1 MACGSCSTGQDK
13 NGGIPAGCNNNGSC
27 GTGGGCN
34 KLNVFDWLGNMS
46 LPEGQAPC
54 DVVEIRFKNS
64 RKEFYRN
71 VNDLTLNV
79 GDIVAT
85 ESSPGH
91 DIGVVSITGELV
103 RLQLKKK
110 NISYNSVDIKK
121 IYRKA
126 KQQDIDK
133 WKEAQALEVETMF
146 KARTLA
152 LKLNLQMKI
161 SDVEYQ
167 GDKSKA
173 VFYYTADGRVDFREL
188 IKVMAEEFKVRIE
201 MRQIGARQEAARL
214 GAIGSC
220 GRELCCSTWLND
232 FRTVSTSAA
241 RYQQLSLNP
250 LKLAGQCGKLKCCLN
265 YELDSYQDALKEFP
279 EIDNRRLATEKGFA
293 FHQKT
298 DIFKRIIW
306 WSYTSEP
313 DVFIPLSI
321 ARTKEIF
328 KLNAEGQK
336 PADLLEPKQYK
347 ELEAV
352 KQPDYENVVGQD
364 SLTRFDTLKKNNHK
378 AKNHRKPHPANKP
391 AAVNAGEKPTNVP
404 AKNSNQATPNPAHKK
419 PQHPNQNRPVN
430 PNKPA
435 NPNQATTGQAPK
447 KPNHPNQHKP
457 KNPAT
462 EGAAANPNQGAKAP
476 SPKPHN
482 PNQTGPKPAHKKP
495 VHNHKPKP
503 KPDGT
508 DKA

>member
-1 MACGSCSTGQDK
+1 MSCTSCSTGQD
-13 NGGIPAGCNNNGSC
+13 NNGIPKGCNNNGSC

-34 KLNVFDWLGNMS
+34 KLNVFDWLGNMR
-46 LPEGQAPC
+46 LPEGQVPC
-54 DVVEIRFKNS
+54 DVMEIRFKNS

-71 VNDLTLNV
+71 VNNLSLNV
-79 GDIVAT
+79 GDVVAV
-85 ESSPGH
+85 ESTPGH

-103 RLQLKKK
+103 RLQMKKK
-110 NISYNSVDIKK
+110 NVSNDSEDIKK

-133 WKEAQALEVETMF
+133 WREAQSLEVETMY

-152 LKLNLQMKI
+152 LRLGLQMKI

-173 VFYYTADGRVDFREL
+173 VFYYTANGRVDFREL
-188 IKVMAEEFKVRIE
+188 IKVLAEEFKVRIE

-232 FRTVSTSAA
+232 FRTVTTSAA

-265 YELDSYQDALKEFP
+265 YELDSYLDALKEFP
-279 EIDNRRLATEKGFA
+279 EIDNKKLATEKGYA

-313 DVFIPLSI
+313 DVFHALSI
-321 ARTKEIF
+321 ERTKEIF
-328 KLNAEGQK
+328 KLNAENIK

-347 ELEAV
+347 ELNEV

-364 SLTRFDTLKKNNHK
+364 SLTRFDSRKKQQHNKSKNNNHK
-378 AKNHRKPHPANKP
+378 KQQHPKNAATEQTASGAAQTQHPK
-391 AAVNAGEKPTNVP
+391 K
-404 AKNSNQATPNPAHKK
+404 QNPAHNK
-419 PQHPNQNRPVN
+419 PQHNQAKPGQN
-430 PNKPA
+430 PQNKPQQPQNTKNLKQPPQKNA
-435 NPNQATTGQAPK
+435 QQGQ
-447 KPNHPNQHKP
+447 
-457 KNPAT
+457 
-462 EGAAANPNQGAKAP
+462 
-476 SPKPHN
+476 PKPQN
-482 PNQTGPKPAHKKP
+482 PQNPQHKKP

-503 KPDGT
+503 RNDGG

>member
-13 NGGIPAGCNNNGSC
+13 NSGIPAGCNNNGSC
-27 GTGGGCN
+27 GTGGSCN

-46 LPEGQAPC
+46 LPDGQAPC
-54 DVVEIRFKNS
+54 DVMEIRFKNS

-71 VNDLTLNV
+71 VNNLTLNV

-91 DIGVVSITGELV
+91 DIGVVSVTGELV

-110 NISYNSVDIKK
+110 NVNYNSVDIKK

-133 WKEAQALEVETMF
+133 WREAQGMEVETMF

-152 LKLNLQMKI
+152 LKLGLQMKI

-188 IKVMAEEFKVRIE
+188 IKVMADEFKVRIE

-265 YELDSYQDALKEFP
+265 YELDSYLDALKEFP
-279 EIDNRRLATEKGFA
+279 DIDNRRLATEKGFA

-313 DVFIPLSI
+313 DVFVPLSI

-328 KLNAEGQK
+328 KLNSDNIK
-336 PADLLEPKQYK
+336 PADLLEPKQFK
-347 ELEAV
+347 DLEV
-352 KQPDYENVVGQD
+352 IKQPDYENVVGQD
-364 SLTRFDTLKKNNHK
+364 SLTRFDDRKKSNNNRNKNNH
-378 AKNHRKPHPANKP
+378 NRKPHNAPKPGSLLQGAN
-391 AAVNAGEKPTNVP
+391 AEKTTAPQP
-404 AKNSNQATPNPAHKK
+404 KLPNSNQNKQATVNPNRPQQTNK
-419 PQHPNQNRPVN
+419 PVHPNQNKPNPNQTKGPNPNQNKEAN
-430 PNKPA
+430 PNKPQHSNQNKPN
-435 NPNQATTGQAPK
+435 NPNQNSTGLAR
-447 KPNHPNQHKP
+447 
-457 KNPAT
+457 
-462 EGAAANPNQGAKAP
+462 
-476 SPKPHN
+476 
-482 PNQTGPKPAHKKP
+482 KKP

-508 DKA
+508 DKV

>member
-46 LPEGQAPC
+46 LPEGQVAC
-54 DVVEIRFKNS
+54 DVMEIRFKNS

-71 VNDLTLNV
+71 VNNLTLNV

-91 DIGVVSITGELV
+91 DIGVVSVTGELV

-110 NISYNSVDIKK
+110 NVSYNSEEIKK

-133 WKEAQALEVETMF
+133 WREAQALEVETMF

-152 LKLNLQMKI
+152 LKLSLQMKI
-161 SDVEYQ
+161 SDVEFQ

-188 IKVMAEEFKVRIE
+188 IKVMADEFKVRIE

-265 YELDSYQDALKEFP
+265 YELDSYLDALKEFP
-279 EIDNRRLATEKGFA
+279 EIDNRRLATDKGFA

-313 DVFIPLSI
+313 DVFVPLTI

-328 KLNAEGQK
+328 KLNADNIK
-336 PADLLEPKQYK
+336 PADLLEPKQFK
-347 ELEAV
+347 DLEIV

-364 SLTRFDTLKKNNHK
+364 SLTRFDDRKKSNNNRNKNNQ
-378 AKNHRKPHPANKP
+378 NR
-391 AAVNAGEKPTNVP
+391 
-404 AKNSNQATPNPAHKK
+404 K
-419 PQHPNQNRPVN
+419 PQHTNQRAGANSEVPLTEKTAAPQQKNPNQNRP
-430 PNKPA
+430 A
-435 NPNQATTGQAPK
+435 NPNQN
-447 KPNHPNQHKP
+447 KP
-457 KNPAT
+457 
-462 EGAAANPNQGAKAP
+462 NPNQNKTANPQQA
-476 SPKPHN
+476 SQNKPN
-482 PNQTGPKPAHKKP
+482 PNQNKGPNPNQNKEANTNKAQLPNQNKPQNPNHKKP

-503 KPDGT
+503 KNDGT
-508 DKA
+508 DQT